1 MVVFIIMDDT
11 GKKKGDSVLELKE
24 AKFVKGDDGESRVVI
39 ERYLDTF
46 PFQYY
51 LIVHNLEELPSALA
65 GLLRTWFAEVA
76 I

>member
-1 MVVFIIMDDT
+1 MNE
-11 GKKKGDSVLELKE
+11 G
-24 AKFVKGDDGESRVVI
+24 GESKVVI

-65 GLLRTWFAEVA
+65 GLLRTWFAEVNS
-76 I
+76 

>member
-1 MVVFIIMDDT
+1 MIVFIIMDDT

-24 AKFVKGDDGESRVVI
+24 AKFVRDGGESKVVI

-51 LIVHNLEELPSALA
+51 LIVHHLEELPSALA
-65 GLLRTWFAEVA
+65 GLLRTWFAEVNA
-76 I
+76 